1 VRSTRLIHKPD
12 DKPVSDAVIFANRLD
27 RAPEGM
33 ETMMCTK
40 PGIYRLAAA
49 VTTEGCWQSL
59 LGAKVRGATGM
70 VENKLFL
77 KAMS

>member
-1 VRSTRLIHKPD
+1 
-12 DKPVSDAVIFANRLD
+12 
-27 RAPEGM
+27 M